1 MIPEAFIS
9 QLLERADIVDV
20 IGRYVPLKKSGRNMQ
35 ACCPFHKEK
44 TPSFSVSP
52 DRQIFKCFGCG
63 AGGNALNFLM
73 RYEGLSYVEAI
84 EKLADLYHMEVPH
97 TGNRKQDREKRKVQQ
112 GLADYMREAS
122 RYYSDALRT
131 ADHVINYLKK
141 REITGQTAAKFG
153 LGYAPSGWHALQ
165 ALFGSNYTAPEL
177 LRCGLVLEK
186 NGRRYDAYRDR
197 LIFPI
202 RNTKGLVI
210 GFGARTLK
218 GDRQPKYIN
227 SPETPIYHKGRRLY
241 GYFEGRDAIYRKGRA
256 IVVEGYMDV
265 IQLSQAGFEETVA
278 ALGTSITVEHI
289 NKLFKTT
296 QEIYFSFDGDAA
308 GRKAAKRAF
317 EESLAVVTDEHHVHF
332 ILLPGEHDPDSLIKA
347 EGKRA
352 FEREIQRSLGLVEFA
367 KQMLLEGKDLM
378 YAEDRARLVAQGKVW
393 VTKMVKAPTLRLAL
407 MQEIATHSRFSLDEV
422 QRQYG
427 FAVPAP
433 APTNTRSSFMG
444 ARPSVSNGFTRFDRS
459 YGRGDYRPWDRSRWY
474 RPPAEARI
482 GVTDFRER
490 ILQCLL
496 AYPQLIDEFDGS
508 IKDEFF
514 NSTHQV
520 AMQIIE
526 VWRARTA
533 LVSQGVHT
541 ATLLHFLKDSPFIAK
556 YEELLS
562 TEMQWET
569 SLECARIEVR
579 QNFLKLR
586 LEHLNMRMQGLQCA
600 TDRDRE
606 ELMRL
611 FKYRQDLQRQ
621 IQKACKDEET
631 CRVAIDRERS
641 LHLQRKRDLAEGKK
655 SMKLDANP
663 KVRALQR
670 RLFGMTAAS
679 LEASDRMM
687 RHREKHTLT
696 GQQEEIQAALREVRR
711 QKKVTSVP
719 ATEMPFVQEVSSAS
733 DVFVGDDRAP
743 ITRAPPAYTMERI
756 PLDRSDHEYVFEDR
770 DVAMEPWQ

>member
-52 DRQIFKCFGCG
+52 DRQIYKCFGCG

-73 RYEGLSYVEAI
+73 RYEGLSYVEAV
-84 EKLADLYHMEVPH
+84 EKLADLYHMEVPRV
-97 TGNRKQDREKRKVQQ
+97 GNSKQDRAKRKAQQ

-131 ADHVINYLKK
+131 ADHVINYLKQ
-141 REITGQTAAKFG
+141 REISGQTAAKFG

-165 ALFGSNYTAPEL
+165 ALFGTNYTAPEL

-241 GYFEGRDAIYRKGRA
+241 GYYEGRDAIYRKGRA

-278 ALGTSITVEHI
+278 ALGTSITVDHI

-308 GRKAAKRAF
+308 GRKAAVRAL
-317 EESLAVVTDEHHVHF
+317 EESLSVVTDEHHVHF
-332 ILLPGEHDPDSLIKA
+332 ILLPGDHDPDSLIKE

-367 KQMLLEGKDLM
+367 KQLLLEGKDLA
-378 YAEDRARLVAQGKVW
+378 YAEDRARLVAQGKAW

-407 MQEIATHSRFSLDEV
+407 MQEIATHSRFSLEEV

-427 FAVPAP
+427 FAVTSPAP
-433 APTNTRSSFMG
+433 AARPNMPSARRPWGGAYGRFSG
-444 ARPSVSNGFTRFDRS
+444 ARNEYRS
-459 YGRGDYRPWDRSRWY
+459 WDRSRWY

-482 GVTDFRER
+482 GVTDLRER

-496 AYPQLIDEFDGS
+496 AYPELIDEFDGS
-508 IKDEFF
+508 ITDEFF

-520 AMQIIE
+520 AEQIIE
-526 VWRARTA
+526 VWRARCA
-533 LVSQGVHT
+533 SVSQGVHT
-541 ATLLHFLKDSPFIAK
+541 ATLLYFLKDSPYLAK

-586 LEHLNMRMQGLQCA
+586 LERLNLRMQSFQCTTA
-600 TDRDRE
+600 RDRE
-606 ELMRL
+606 KWMHL
-611 FKYRQDLQRQ
+611 FTRRARVQKQ
-621 IQKACKDEET
+621 IQEVTAQEQT
-631 CRVAIDRERS
+631 CRMEMDRERA
-641 LHLQRKRDLAEGKK
+641 LDTQRKRDQLEGKK

-670 RLFGMTAAS
+670 RLFGLTDASEKASDARIEHEQKHTMTA
-679 LEASDRMM
+679 
-687 RHREKHTLT
+687 
-696 GQQEEIQAALREVRR
+696 QQADIRAALDGVHE
-711 QKKVTSVP
+711 KAKMPALSVTPRPLVSDF
-719 ATEMPFVQEVSSAS
+719 TSGMESRPFENYSH
-733 DVFVGDDRAP
+733 DVIR
-743 ITRAPPAYTMERI
+743 RAPPAYLHERV
-756 PLDRSDHEYVFEDR
+756 PMADDDVEYVFDDR
-770 DVAMEPWQ
+770 PVSNEPW